1 VIVLPSFFYP
11 VHITLYLLL
20 AAAVQAH
27 AVLRAIHASRAKKRR
42 RDFSSTDKS
51 AFT

>member
-1 VIVLPSFFYP
+1 LNIDEENIVWKTWPG
-11 VHITLYLLL
+11 
-20 AAAVQAH
+20 QAH

-51 AFT
+51 AFM

>member
-1 VIVLPSFFYP
+1 VFGIAVL
-11 VHITLYLLL
+11 
-20 AAAVQAH
+20 AH

-51 AFT
+51 AFM

>member
-1 VIVLPSFFYP
+1 LFLVQIFSWF
-11 VHITLYLLL
+11 
-20 AAAVQAH
+20 ANEGQAH

-51 AFT
+51 AFM